1 MPEAATVSQIRKRDG
16 RVERFQPE
24 RITNAISK
32 AFTATGMPDAEVA
45 GKLAQQVVGIV
56 NSRWAGQIPRVE
68 DVQDV
73 VEQVLMEAGYAD
85 VARAYI
91 LYRRERADV
100 RDIKRFIGVV
110 DDLKLGVN
118 AVSVLKRRYL
128 LKDERGNVIETPSQL
143 FRRVARAVAAADAGC
158 GAGEQEVRATEEE
171 FYRMMANRELLPNSP
186 TLMNAGTEI
195 GQLSA
200 CFVLPIEDSM
210 ESIFETLKHMALVHK
225 SGGGTGFSF
234 SRLRPKGDLVKSTM
248 GVASGPV
255 SFMRIYDEATGI
267 IKQGGRRRGANMGI
281 LRVDHPDIL
290 EFITAKSKPGELSNF
305 NISVG
310 ITQEFMQAV
319 SEGRDYELI
328 NPQNGRAVKTLHAPD
343 VFDLMVTSAWQTG
356 DPGLAF
362 LDKINEGNPT
372 PNLGAIEATNPCG
385 EVPLL
390 PYESCTLASID
401 LARVVVNGEIDWEK
415 LRSLARS
422 GVHFLDN
429 VIDTT
434 KFPLQQVRDAT
445 QGNRKIGLGVMGL
458 ADMLIRLGIPYD
470 SEDALAAAER
480 VMEFIFREA
489 RSMSQDLAEKR
500 GPFPNFKGSIWDRPG
515 ERPMRNAT
523 VTSVAPTGT
532 LSIIAGTSSGIEPL
546 FAVAFVR
553 QVMEGARLVEVN
565 PHFEKIAGDR
575 GFHSRQLM
583 LDLAKR
589 GSVQGLEEVPADVRR
604 LFVTAMDISPEW
616 HVRMQAAFQRHVD
629 NAVAKTVNLPREATP
644 GDVRRIFMMAYEL
657 GCKGIT
663 VYRYGSKPEQV
674 LYVGPVLAREL
685 GKEEV
690 IDAELEYAGGCPSGA
705 CPY

>member
-1 MPEAATVSQIRKRDG
+1 MAKTAVVSEIRKRDG
-16 RVERFQPE
+16 RIERFQPDK
-24 RITNAISK
+24 IAVAISK
-32 AFTATGMPDAEVA
+32 AFAATRTPDGETAR
-45 GKLAQQVVGIV
+45 KLGEQVVGIV

-73 VEQVLMEAGYAD
+73 VEQVLMEAGYSEA
-85 VARAYI
+85 AKAYI
-91 LYRRERADV
+91 LYRRERAEV

-128 LKDERGNVIETPSQL
+128 LKDELGNVIETPSGL
-143 FRRVARAVAAADAGC
+143 FRRVARAVAAGDAAY
-158 GAGEQEVRATEEE
+158 GASEEEVRQTEEE
-171 FYRMMANRELLPNSP
+171 FYRMMAARELLPNSP
-186 TLMNAGTEI
+186 ALMNAGTEI
-195 GQLSA
+195 GQLAA

-234 SRLRPKGDLVKSTM
+234 SRLRPKGDIVRSTM
-248 GVASGPV
+248 GMASGPV
-255 SFMRIYDEATGI
+255 SFMGIYDQATDI

-290 EFITAKSKPGELSNF
+290 EFVTAKSQPGVLDNF

-310 ITQEFMQAV
+310 ITEKFMRAV
-319 SEGRDYELI
+319 AEDGDCELI
-328 NPQNGRAVKTLHAPD
+328 NPRNGRPAKTLHARD
-343 VFDLMVTSAWQTG
+343 VFDLIVASAWQTG

-362 LDKINEGNPT
+362 LDRINEGNPT
-372 PNLGAIEATNPCG
+372 PQIGVIESTNPCG

-401 LARVVVNGEIDWEK
+401 LSRVAVDGGIVWDK

-429 VIDTT
+429 VVDVT
-434 KFPLQQVRDAT
+434 KSPLPQTEEAAR
-445 QGNRKIGLGVMGL
+445 GNRKIGLGVMGL
-458 ADMLIRLGIPYD
+458 ADMFIKLGIPYD
-470 SEDALAAAER
+470 SEDALETGER
-480 VMEFIFREA
+480 VMEFVFREA
-489 RSMSQDLAEKR
+489 RNVSQELAERR

-515 ERPMRNAT
+515 KRPMRNAT

-532 LSIIAGTSSGIEPL
+532 ISILAGTSSGIEPL

-553 QVMEGARLVEVN
+553 EVMEGTRLVEVS
-565 PHFEKIAGDR
+565 PHFERAARDR
-575 GFHSRQLM
+575 GFYSRQLM
-583 LDLAKR
+583 LDVAKR
-589 GSVQGLEEVPADVRR
+589 GSVQLLEQVPPDVRR
-604 LFVTAMDISPEW
+604 LFVTAMDIAPDW
-616 HVRMQAAFQRHVD
+616 HVRMLAAFQRHVD

-644 GDVRRIFMMAYEL
+644 ADVRRIFMMAYEL

-663 VYRYGSKPEQV
+663 IYRYGSKPEQV
-674 LYVGPVLAREL
+674 LYVGPMLAREL
-685 GKEEV
+685 GKEELV
-690 IDAELEYAGGCPSGA
+690 NADSEYAGGCTTTA